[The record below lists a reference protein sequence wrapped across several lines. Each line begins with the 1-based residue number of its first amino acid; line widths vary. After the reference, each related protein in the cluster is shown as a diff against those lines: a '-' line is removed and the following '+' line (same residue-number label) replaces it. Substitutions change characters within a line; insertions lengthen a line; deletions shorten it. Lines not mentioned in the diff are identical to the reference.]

1 MALLFIGLVILLLIV
16 LVLVLPVYVEVIVTV
31 RGGIDY
37 RLRAFYLFRL
47 IVWEWGKQPA
57 QKKEHQVTAKEKRG
71 HITWSSIY
79 KVIQVSGLWNSI
91 GLLIKRLTH
100 ATKIRKLESDLRIS
114 LGDDYYTGM
123 FIGLLLPVVL
133 FLNAQLSSGLKIV
146 PAFEEDLILDGSL
159 TGLVAVRPI
168 QILAPMTAFI
178 FSQPAWK
185 AAWIMIR
192 NR

>member
-1 MALLFIGLVILLLIV
+1 MALLVIGLVILLLIV

-31 RGGIDY
+31 RAGIDY

-47 IVWEWGKQPA
+47 LVWEWGKQPA
-57 QKKEHQVTAKEKRG
+57 QKEHQVTAKEKRG

-91 GLLIKRLTH
+91 GLLIKRLAH
-100 ATKIRKLESDLRIS
+100 AIKIRKLESDLKIS
-114 LGDDYYTGM
+114 LADDYYTGM
-123 FIGLLLPVVL
+123 LIGLLLPVVI
-133 FLNAQLSSGLKIV
+133 FLNMQLSSGLRIV
-146 PAFEEDLILDGSL
+146 PAFEEDLIVNGSL

-168 QILAPMTAFI
+168 RILAPMTAFI
-178 FSQPAWK
+178 FSQPVWK

-192 NR
+192 N